1 MGIELG
7 QIIKYEKFGFV
18 SPLPQMPV
26 GCPPMG
32 ITFDT
37 ISNMQ
42 LPKLQT
48 HPATTFYHSSV
59 TGLLFPWTWLIFSP
73 FFLKWWLISWYT
85 DQTFKSKYGW
95 TLLTRWTWIWAN
107 SGRWWRIGKPG
118 ALQSMG
124 SERVRHNWV
133 AELMNNKEWTPLVTL
148 STDVFQCY
156 GLQRSVCLKGYY
168 PTQQYTVGLGA

>member
-7 QIIKYEKFGFV
+7 QIMKYEKFGFV
-18 SPLPQMPV
+18 SPWPQMPI
-26 GCPPMG
+26 GRPPMG

-42 LPKLQT
+42 LSKLQT
-48 HPATTFYHSSV
+48 HFTFYHSSV
-59 TGLLFPWTWLIFSP
+59 TGWLFPWTCLIFFF

-95 TLLTRWTWIWAN
+95 TLLTQRTWIWAN
-107 SGRWWRIGKPG
+107 SERWWRIGKPG

-124 SERVRHNWV
+124 SERVRHNW
-133 AELMNNKEWTPLVTL
+133 AAKLINDKEWTLLVTL
-148 STDVFQCY
+148 STEVF
-156 GLQRSVCLKGYY
+156 
-168 PTQQYTVGLGA
+168 